1 MWGHKLDRLTVCAGD
16 SVCGRS
22 PITCYHDRGAEVDP
36 WLLVLL
42 SVALLLDKD
51 RDVGGCVL
59 VADTVGWGSAAFTP
73 TPLLL

>member
-1 MWGHKLDRLTVCAGD
+1 MSVSAGD
-16 SVCGRS
+16 GIGGRP
-22 PITCYHDRGAEVDP
+22 PITSYHDRGAEVDP

-42 SVALLLDKD
+42 SVALLLDED